1 MSVIAM
7 SQQNIELML
16 QNDAQQLRT
25 FLSWVEQRYQSYN
38 QNMTT
43 ANMTAATISTEDQNT
58 ILAFIGDLSR
68 IKTLASGTLP
78 STATDMHY
86 DCAAVLG
93 IL

>member
-1 MSVIAM
+1 MSAA
-7 SQQNIELML
+7 NIQLML
-16 QNDAQQLRT
+16 QNDAQQMRT

-43 ANMTAATISTEDQNT
+43 ANMTTAGIATEDQNT

-68 IKTLASGTLP
+68 LKTLASGTLP
-78 STATDMHY
+78 ANATDMHY

>member
-1 MSVIAM
+1 MSVIPM
-7 SQQNIELML
+7 SAANIQLML
-16 QNDAQQLRT
+16 QNDAQQMRT

-43 ANMTAATISTEDQNT
+43 ANMTTAGIATEDQNT

-68 IKTLASGTLP
+68 LKTLASGTLP
-78 STATDMHY
+78 ANATDMHY

>member
-1 MSVIAM
+1 MSVIPTNQA
-7 SQQNIELML
+7 NIQLML

-25 FLSWVEQRYQSYN
+25 TLSWVDQRYQSYN

-43 ANMTAATISTEDQNT
+43 ANMTAAGISAEDQNT

-68 IKTLASGTLP
+68 LKTLASGTLP
-78 STATDMHY
+78 ANATDMHY